1 MATSSK
7 VQFRLET
14 LREKA
19 VESIDFRIAQQRLL
33 VESFDD
39 DEALEQRVAEWRAE
53 QEQRISDLFRRLS
66 DEKGIDNHS
75 LAKWKIAPI
84 PEVDRWERQRA
95 ERDLQALEN
104 KRTQILAKS
113 ESLVADE
120 DGNIALTK
128 TQLSEFFG
136 L

>member
-7 VQFRLET
+7 VVFKLDT

-19 VESIDFRIAQQRLL
+19 LDSIDHRIAMAALE

-39 DEALEQRVAEWRAE
+39 DDALAERIKEWRAR
-53 QEQRISDLFRRLS
+53 QEEKVSKLFARLG
-66 DEKGIDNHS
+66 DGGIGDHE
-75 LAKWKIAPI
+75 LAKFKLDAI

-95 ERDLQALEN
+95 ERNLRELEA
-104 KRTQILAKS
+104 KRTQITAKS
-113 ESLVADE
+113 EALVPDE
-120 DGNIALTK
+120 HGNIALTK

>member
-7 VQFRLET
+7 VVFKLDT

-19 VESIDFRIAQQRLL
+19 LDSINHRIAVARLH
-33 VESFDD
+33 VESFEDE
-39 DEALEQRVAEWRAE
+39 EALAQRITEWRAR
-53 QEQRISDLFRRLS
+53 QEQRISDLFSRLGGEDQIGDYELS
-66 DEKGIDNHS
+66 
-75 LAKWKIAPI
+75 KWKLDSI
-84 PEVDRWERQRA
+84 PEVDRYERRDA
-95 ERDLQALEN
+95 ERKLRELEA
-104 KRTQILAKS
+104 KRTQIEAKS
-113 ESLVADE
+113 AALVADE

>member
-39 DEALEQRVAEWRAE
+39 DEALEQRIREWRAR
-53 QEQRISDLFRRLS
+53 QEERISDLFRRLN
-66 DEKGIDNHS
+66 DEQGIDNHS
-75 LAKWKIAPI
+75 LSKWKIEPI

-95 ERDLQALEN
+95 ERDLQGLEN

-128 TQLSEFFG
+128 TQLAEFFG

>member
-7 VQFRLET
+7 VQFRLDT
-14 LREKA
+14 LKA
-19 VESIDFRIAQQRLL
+19 KAIESIDFRIAQQRLL

-39 DEALEQRVAEWRAE
+39 DAALEQRIVDWRAR
-53 QEQRISDLFRRLS
+53 QEERISDLFRRLS
-66 DEKGIDNHS
+66 DDTGIDNHS
-75 LAKWKIAPI
+75 LSKWKIEPI

-95 ERDLQALEN
+95 ERDLQSLEN

-113 ESLVADE
+113 ESLVADAE
-120 DGNIALTK
+120 GNIALTK

>member
-7 VQFRLET
+7 VMFNLDVLKT
-14 LREKA
+14 KA
-19 VESIDFRIAQQRLL
+19 LESIDLRIAQQRLE

-39 DEALEQRVAEWRAE
+39 DAALEQRVIDWRAR
-53 QEQRISDLFRRLS
+53 QEERISDLFRRLS
-66 DEKGIDNHS
+66 DDTGIDNHS
-75 LAKWKIAPI
+75 LSKWKIDAI

-95 ERDLQALEN
+95 ERELSSLEA
-104 KRTQILAKS
+104 KRTQIVAKS
-113 ESLVADE
+113 ESLVPDA

>member
-14 LREKA
+14 LKEKSI
-19 VESIDFRIAQQRLL
+19 ESIDFRIAQQQVL
-33 VESFDD
+33 VDSYDD
-39 DEALEQRVAEWRAE
+39 DAALEQRIAEWRE
-53 QEQRISDLFRRLS
+53 RQEEKVSDLFRSLGEADNHRLS
-66 DEKGIDNHS
+66 KFNID
-75 LAKWKIAPI
+75 PI

-95 ERDLQALEN
+95 ERDLEGLRSRRS
-104 KRTQILAKS
+104 KILAKS

-120 DGNIALTK
+120 EGNISLTK
-128 TQLSEFFG
+128 TQLTEFFG

>member
-14 LREKA
+14 LKEKA
-19 VESIDFRIAQQRLL
+19 LESIDFRIAQQRLL

-39 DEALEQRVAEWRAE
+39 DAALEQRIAEWRAR
-53 QEQRISDLFRRLS
+53 QEERISDLFRRLS
-66 DEKGIDNHS
+66 DDRGLDNHS
-75 LAKWKIAPI
+75 LSKFKIDPI

-95 ERDLQALEN
+95 ERDLASLEN

-128 TQLSEFFG
+128 TQLNEFFG

>member
-14 LREKA
+14 LKEKA
-19 VESIDFRIAQQRLL
+19 LESIDFRIAQQRLL

-39 DEALEQRVAEWRAE
+39 DAALEQRVTDWRAR
-53 QEQRISDLFRRLS
+53 QEERISDLFRRLS
-66 DEKGIDNHS
+66 DDSGIDNHS
-75 LAKWKIAPI
+75 LAKWKIEPI
-84 PEVDRWERQRA
+84 PEVDKWERQRA
-95 ERDLQALEN
+95 ERDLQGLEN

-128 TQLSEFFG
+128 TQLAEFFG

>member
-14 LREKA
+14 LKEKA
-19 VESIDFRIAQQRLL
+19 LESIDFRIAQQRLL

-39 DEALEQRVAEWRAE
+39 DEALEQRITEWRTR
-53 QEQRISDLFRRLS
+53 QEEKVSDLFRSLGEADNHRLS
-66 DEKGIDNHS
+66 KFKID
-75 LAKWKIAPI
+75 PI

-95 ERDLQALEN
+95 ERDLQSMEN

>member
-7 VQFRLET
+7 VKFRLET
-14 LREKA
+14 LKEKA
-19 VESIDFRIAQQRLL
+19 LESIDFRIAQQRLH

-39 DEALEQRVAEWRAE
+39 DEALEQRITEWRAR
-53 QEQRISDLFRRLS
+53 QEERISDLFRSLDEADNHRLS
-66 DEKGIDNHS
+66 KFKID
-75 LAKWKIAPI
+75 PI

-95 ERDLQALEN
+95 ERDLASLEN

-113 ESLVADE
+113 ESLVPDE
-120 DGNIALTK
+120 DGSIALTK